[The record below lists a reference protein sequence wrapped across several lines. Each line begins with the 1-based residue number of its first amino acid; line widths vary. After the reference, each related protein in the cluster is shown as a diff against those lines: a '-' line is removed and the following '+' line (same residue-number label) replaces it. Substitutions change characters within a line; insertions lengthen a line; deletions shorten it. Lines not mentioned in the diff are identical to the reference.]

1 MPNKCREI
9 ENVPVIEKL
18 VTIRTSKDYEVF
30 TRECSP
36 TVVGS
41 GGWNSPLLLE
51 FNEPAPIKFEQLI
64 NMLRMEDML
73 PILIEVQPK
82 ERGHFY
88 GGRVRNPQV
97 PQHYQE

>member
-1 MPNKCREI
+1 LPNKCGEI
-9 ENVPVIEKL
+9 ENVPIVEKA
-18 VTIRTSKDYEVF
+18 VSIRTSKDYEVF
-30 TRECSP
+30 TCERGP

-41 GGWNSPLLLE
+41 RGWNSPLLLE
-51 FNEPAPIKFEQLI
+51 FNEPAAIKFEQLI

-73 PILIEVQPK
+73 PILNEVQPK

-88 GGRVRNPQV
+88 GGRVRNPRV